1 MTKTQKSRDK
11 EAGLIHSIYRIPLR
25 NLFPHERDV
34 IHKSFDEIKDSF
46 GKIIGVVEEE
56 QTSSEKELKNKK
68 NRERSNKTSRRNEN
82 RGNDDNNDN
91 LYRSYEIRE
100 DKGIFMGAIL
110 YVKCSNANIEEFAD
124 FYSPLVSDKVTL
136 NGFFEKNEP
145 KYLSAILLLRI
156 SEENLYAVTSGYA
169 RYSIQSIIE
178 KDFGLKVLSHEIE
191 HMKISGRTLNPIE
204 GTVQAEHEVYNQLV
218 HINNIQTYTGIIGKI
233 SGRLAQS
240 EMVQKLCG
248 RDLHDSVA
256 VNAKD
261 SIRIGGKATFAN
273 LCRFLKCVD
282 ETVKGEAAAD
292 KINSIQRIEKK
303 KAEGIWEEI
312 YQKLVNTET
321 GEETERNG
329 EEIYIFPEKD
339 AEVYLSANSY
349 KLSSRGNEDG
359 RHLSE
364 KPLLLKDITSWDGK
378 VDENQM
384 KQFIENEKIQF
395 ITEALDDV
403 YKKIPLK
410 SCLNGYVRGKGDK
423 TYILRYGELYQYSKK
438 AIEALREK
446 IDVYLEDIWM
456 NREEL
461 VIPEKFDV
469 EVEKKENKKR
479 SKDDKKSTKAVPEEA
494 VLHKMCEFGE
504 NSYLF
509 HKCYAQGTR
518 IEIADII
525 KKMSGKYYFIHVKR
539 RFDGNMRVLQKQI
552 EISIYNLMRYMRAGE
567 KEKNDFFNSYCKEQK
582 QIREKEN
589 KGKRKKAK
597 IVKRNFFKD
606 IKIGNIEYVACLI
619 VRTKTEGQSLREYI
633 TKSDSFPAL
642 LCLDELHK
650 YCFKMEVKLHLFLLF
665 FNSEKEEKR
674 KWKWK
679 LYSAG
684 GLDDTLKTIKK

>member
-56 QTSSEKELKNKK
+56 QTSSEKKLKNKK

-124 FYSPLVSDKVTL
+124 FYSPLVSDKGTL

-204 GTVQAEHEVYNQLV
+204 GTVQAEYEVYNQLV

-438 AIEALREK
+438 AIEALQDK
-446 IDVYLEDIWM
+446 VSVYLEDIWM
-456 NREEL
+456 QRDQL
-461 VIPEKFDV
+461 DIPETFEV
-469 EVEKKENKKR
+469 EVEKKENKKG
-479 SKDDKKSTKAVPEEA
+479 SKGDNTSAEGDKNSHETVSEEA
-494 VLHKMCEFGE
+494 VLRKMCEGK
-504 NSYLF
+504 NGNYLF
-509 HKCYAQGTR
+509 HTCYAQGPR
-518 IEIADII
+518 VEIADII
-525 KKMSGKYYFIHVKR
+525 TEKEEKYYFIHAKR
-539 RFDGNMRVLQKQI
+539 GFDGSMRVLQKQI
-552 EISIYNLMRYMRAGE
+552 EVSIYNLMRYMRASE
-567 KEKNDFFNSYCKEQK
+567 KEKDGFFNSLCEKQK
-582 QIREKEN
+582 AIWEN
-589 KGKRKKAK
+589 KAEQ
-597 IVKRNFFKD
+597 VPEDFFKD
-606 IKIGNIEYVACLI
+606 IKIGDIEYVACLI
-619 VRTKTEGQSLREYI
+619 VGTKTEGKSLREYI
-633 TKSDSFPAL
+633 TDSDSFSAL
-642 LCLDELHK
+642 LCLDELHE